1 MIDIDTL
8 RAKLS
13 SEEYG
18 ERMQALTQSRNLS
31 TSERFEF
38 ISIAS
43 CDRNARIRY
52 DAVSQLATVGKFD
65 LEKSLEILCDRL
77 LNDPEMDVKAAAAD
91 GIGALKLTS
100 AYPDLAKIYNDTS
113 DWMMQFSII
122 AALGELGDL
131 RGFELLADAL
141 AHNEHDLVKI
151 AAIGAMGELGDPR
164 GLDLLLPFIDNPD
177 WQIRYRLAQSLANIG
192 SEPAIA
198 ALKKLAQ
205 DDTAQVAEIA
215 NILLLPEN

>member
-1 MIDIDTL
+1 MTNIDTL
-8 RAKLS
+8 RTKLE

-43 CDRNARIRY
+43 SDRNARIRY
-52 DAVSQLATVGKFD
+52 DAVSQLATVGKYD
-65 LEKSLEILCDRL
+65 LEKSLEILRDRL

-91 GIGALKLTS
+91 AIGALRLTS
-100 AYPDLAKIYNDTS
+100 AYPDLARIYSSTG

-141 AHNEHDLVKI
+141 NHNENDLIKI
-151 AAIGAMGELGDPR
+151 AAIGAIGELGDPR
-164 GLDLLLPFIDNPD
+164 SLELLLPFIDSPD

-192 SEPAIA
+192 TEPAIA
-198 ALKKLAQ
+198 ALKKLAL
-205 DDTAQVAEIA
+205 DDMAQVAEIA
-215 NILLLPEN
+215 NLLLPEV